1 MLITG
6 LQSSLDIKLSPFRRI
21 FSSVLCCSQMDYDE
35 AKSSFED
42 YDKDKDGKITWT
54 EYVTKLSGDEVN
66 QEDTD
71 ALKEVS
77 GSLFIW

>member
-1 MLITG
+1 
-6 LQSSLDIKLSPFRRI
+6 
-21 FSSVLCCSQMDYDE
+21 MDYDE

-42 YDKDKDGKITWT
+42 YDKDKNGKITWA
-54 EYVTKLSGDEVN
+54 EYVAKLSGDETN